1 MPSVEEAINKKY
13 HAVISMTDMNKVS
26 EELRRIAADPDLGL
40 GVAILVAWQ
49 HGLKIRHIPLERY
62 ANRKAKP
69 RQAEVIAASDDCPYV
84 FVHVPIRR
92 IRGNK
97 PKLVEL
103 GIMNRNADPA
113 LFIYHEDGLIG
124 TFSFPDRSSVKLS
137 KEDIRE
143 ILDTLF
149 QQGLLMKAN
158 IDNRQIQFKDLAARE
173 HIKKS
178 REEVYVRVENQ
189 ALEKGRLPIELNWE
203 DVWDY
208 VAKALEKKS
217 ACNYC
222 SVQAFTQNEATIHSA
237 HVFAPSGDRKEDMA
251 TVRNY
256 RLGFTFA
263 PFGDPREVCHFL
275 AWDFPHIID
284 NRQDFKELEKK
295 SSTASLP
302 PEALPS
308 WTLPATGYPIPPPSR
323 APQAKRREELRLPPL
338 ARSRTQPGR
347 LFLPLLTPHLT
358 ISSNYPPQRQV
369 ASGSVPMGLWRRRR
383 QRALADIPV
392 G

>member
-1 MPSVEEAINKKY
+1 MPL
-13 HAVISMTDMNKVS
+13 T
-26 EELRRIAADPDLGL
+26 LTLGL
-40 GVAILVAWQ
+40 GGVAILVAWQ

-284 NRQDFKELEKK
+284 LVMNMEPQMYSFSDLIRLVRLINRDIREFCGANEAARADASSNLFLGSATIGLVIVYHQHYQFLRIAGLPLMRALKEAQPLVTYQDIQVRKFANWPSPVFLI
-295 SSTASLP
+295 TSL
-302 PEALPS
+302 
-308 WTLPATGYPIPPPSR
+308 R
-323 APQAKRREELRLPPL
+323 
-338 ARSRTQPGR
+338 PGR
-347 LFLPLLTPHLT
+347 D
-358 ISSNYPPQRQV
+358 REVMDV
-369 ASGSVPMGLWRRRR
+369 ADRVAREWLILSEGEDLS
-383 QRALADIPV
+383 
-392 G
+392 